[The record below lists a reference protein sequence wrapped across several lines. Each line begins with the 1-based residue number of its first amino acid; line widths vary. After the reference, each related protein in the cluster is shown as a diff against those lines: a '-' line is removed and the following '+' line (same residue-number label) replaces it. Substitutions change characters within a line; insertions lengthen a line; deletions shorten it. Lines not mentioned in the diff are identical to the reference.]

1 MSFFAVT
8 GFIGFSVT
16 PIGRAIARRISGGAP
31 DDTVVREVQSLK
43 DEVADLRDE
52 TQALRRE
59 LGEAH
64 ERLDFAERML
74 AQAKGKNALPAGG
87 V

>member
-1 MSFFAVT
+1 MFFVVT

-16 PIGRAIARRISGGAP
+16 PIGRAIARRINGGAP
-31 DDTVVREVQSLK
+31 DETVVREVQALK
-43 DEVADLRDE
+43 DDVAELRDE
-52 TQALRRE
+52 TLALRRE

-74 AQAKGKNALPAGG
+74 AQAKGRSALPAGG
-87 V
+87 T